1 MRTGILG
8 GTFDP
13 VHIAHLHAGETALH
27 QARLDRVVFIP
38 AGDPWQ
44 KASRRVT
51 DAQRRL
57 EMVRLAV
64 EGIPGFEVDDREVLR
79 EGPTY
84 TVDTLAS
91 FPSDEDLFLILGAD
105 SALGIESWHRYEEVL
120 DRVTVLVAPRP
131 GYDPDEVLAVIPE
144 AAILEMAPLGVRG
157 TEIRAMAAEGRPF
170 RFLVTGGVYRY
181 INEQNLYADA
191 HKGDSVGVSETT
203 EEQS

>member
-27 QARLDRVVFIP
+27 QAGLDRVVFIP

-44 KASRRVT
+44 KASRGVT
-51 DAQRRL
+51 EAAHRL
-57 EMVRLAV
+57 EMVRLAA
-64 EGIPGFEVDDREVLR
+64 EGVPGFEVDDREVAR

-84 TVDTLAS
+84 TADTLAS
-91 FPSDEDLFLILGAD
+91 FPVDEDLFLILGAD
-105 SALGIESWHRYEEVL
+105 SVLGIETWHRYDEVL

-131 GYDPDEVLAVIPE
+131 GYDPDEVLALIPD
-144 AAILEMAPLGVRG
+144 AVILEMAPLGVRG
-157 TEIRAMAAEGRPF
+157 TEIRAMAREGRPF
-170 RFLVTGGVYRY
+170 RFLVTDTVYRY
-181 INEQNLYADA
+181 ILEQNLYTDA
-191 HKGDSVGVSETT
+191 PKGDSVGVPEKP

>member
-27 QARLDRVVFIP
+27 QAGLDRVVFIP

-44 KASRRVT
+44 KADRRVS
-51 DAQRRL
+51 DASHRL

-64 EGIPGFEVDDREVLR
+64 EGVPGFEVDDREVVR

-84 TVDTLAS
+84 TADTLDS
-91 FPSDEDLFLILGAD
+91 FPPDEELFLILGAD
-105 SALGIESWHRYEEVL
+105 SALGIESWHRYDEVL

-131 GYDPDEVLAVIPE
+131 GYDPDEVLALIPD
-144 AAILEMAPLGVRG
+144 AVILEMAALGVRG

-170 RFLVTGGVYRY
+170 RFLVTDAVYRY
-181 INEQNLYADA
+181 IVDKNLYT
-191 HKGDSVGVSETT
+191 HLREGDSVGVPETT

>member
-27 QARLDRVVFIP
+27 QAGLDRVVFIP

-44 KASRRVT
+44 KAHRRVS
-51 DAQRRL
+51 DASHRL

-64 EGIPGFEVDDREVLR
+64 EGVPGFEVDDREVVR

-84 TVDTLAS
+84 TADTLDS
-91 FPSDEDLFLILGAD
+91 FPPDEDLFLILGAD
-105 SALGIESWHRYEEVL
+105 SALGIESWHRYDEVL

-131 GYDPDEVLAVIPE
+131 GYDPDEVLALIPD
-144 AAILEMAPLGVRG
+144 AVILEMAPLGVRG

-170 RFLVTGGVYRY
+170 RFLVTDAVYRY
-181 INEQNLYADA
+181 IVDKNLYT
-191 HKGDSVGVSETT
+191 HPREGDSVGVPETT